1 MKYITVPQE
10 RVPITA
16 QTDVLVIGA
25 GPSGIGAALKAAENG
40 ARTMLVEQCGSLGGI
55 STVGMMSHWAG
66 SAHSKLYNEILSEC
80 NKRKP
85 FPNLGER
92 ETIDPEILKCVYAEK
107 LSQAKVE
114 MLFYTFAC
122 GAVTEN
128 GKVTGVLVQNKNGR
142 GFISA
147 KVTVDASGDGDIAA
161 SAGVPFEK
169 GRASDGKMQPATLM
183 FKVGGVDVGRAV
195 FLPSFESTYDTPKG
209 ELQALARQKLKA
221 PAGHVLLYRSS
232 LPGVVTCNMTNCTD
246 VDGTD
251 ASDLTKAEITC
262 RLQIQPIVEFL
273 REYVPGYE
281 NCYALSSASL
291 IGVRETRRFKG
302 VKTLH
307 KEDILNA
314 VQYDD
319 WAVRD
324 AHFNLDVHNITGP
337 GLDKTGVQKY
347 FTQQN
352 GYTIPFGCL
361 VPQNVDGLVLSGR
374 NISGSH
380 MAHSSY
386 RVMPICMAIGE
397 ASGAAAAIAVNNGEN
412 IRDIDVK
419 QLQKLLE
426 Y

>member
-1 MKYITVPQE
+1 MNYITVPEQQ
-10 RVPITA
+10 VPVIA
-16 QTDVLVIGA
+16 ETDVLVIGSGPA
-25 GPSGIGAALKAAENG
+25 GMGAALKAARCG
-40 ARTMLVEQCGSLGGI
+40 AKTLLVEQGGSPGGI
-55 STVGMMSHWAG
+55 STIGMMSHWTG
-66 SAHSKLYNEILSEC
+66 SSHSNIYNEILSEC
-80 NKRKP
+80 NERKP
-85 FPNLGER
+85 FPSLGWKQA
-92 ETIDPEILKCVYAEK
+92 IDPEILKCVYTEK
-107 LSQAKVE
+107 LLEAGVE

-128 GKVTGVLVQNKNGR
+128 GKVKGVLVQNKSGR

-169 GRASDGKMQPATLM
+169 GRVSDGKMQPATLM
-183 FKVGGVDVGRAV
+183 FKVGGVDIEHAV
-195 FLPSFESTYDTPKG
+195 FLGSFESTYETPKG

-221 PAGHVLLYRSS
+221 PAGHVLLYRST
-232 LPGVVTCNMTNCTD
+232 LPGVVTCNMTNCID

-251 ASDLTKAEITC
+251 AKDLTKAEVTC
-262 RLQIQPIVEFL
+262 RLQIPSIVAFL

-281 NCYALSSASL
+281 NCYLLSSASL
-291 IGVRETRRFKG
+291 IGVRETRRFRG

-347 FTQQN
+347 FTQEN

-361 VPQNVDGLVLSGR
+361 VPVNIDGLVLSGR

-380 MAHSSY
+380 IAHSSY
-386 RVMPICMAIGE
+386 RAMPICMAIGE
-397 ASGAAAAIAVNNGEN
+397 ASGAAAAIAVKNDEN
-412 IRDIDVK
+412 VRDVDVK
-419 QLQKLLE
+419 QLQKLL
-426 Y
+426 